1 MVFSP
6 GLKRPRLHVQTPQMK
21 ASVSEAR
28 IIQGDH
34 MSKGLLERKHF
45 WGLVKRKTN
54 DPSRMSLCEAEM
66 LKQIITTVGLKTRE
80 TYSLPILEARSLLSR
95 YPQGC
100 VPSQGCRSG
109 LASQFLRLVATLAC
123 RCSACG
129 YTTPGFAS
137 TLT

>member
-21 ASVSEAR
+21 ASVSEVR

-54 DPSRMSLCEAEM
+54 DPSRTSLCEAEM
-66 LKQIITTVGLKTRE
+66 LKQIITKKWKYQNEKKERK
-80 TYSLPILEARSLLSR
+80 
-95 YPQGC
+95 
-100 VPSQGCRSG
+100 
-109 LASQFLRLVATLAC
+109 
-123 RCSACG
+123 
-129 YTTPGFAS
+129 
-137 TLT
+137 LTGAVDQ